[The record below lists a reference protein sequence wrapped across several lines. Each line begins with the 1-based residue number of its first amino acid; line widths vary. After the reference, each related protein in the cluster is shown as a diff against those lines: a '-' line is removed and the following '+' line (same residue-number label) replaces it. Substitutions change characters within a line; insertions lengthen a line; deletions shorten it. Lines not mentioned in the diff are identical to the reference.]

1 MVKIINYKERKRED
15 GTSFF
20 VLEISGGIEMLLSQ
34 KTGNYYA
41 TAKKAYLSCTFDEL
55 VCQTLLGS
63 EIPGKIEKQ
72 ECEPYEYTV
81 KDTGEVLLLTHR
93 YTYLPGSNNSPESQI
108 QSTIHKEI
116 PSPFIQKELAENHT
130 FSLNEELTV

>member
-15 GTSFF
+15 RTSFF
-20 VLEISGGIEMLLSQ
+20 VLEISGGIGMLLSQ

-55 VCQTLLGS
+55 TCQTLIGS

-72 ECEPYEYTV
+72 DCEPYEYTV
-81 KDTGEVLLLTHR
+81 KDTG
-93 YTYLPGSNNSPESQI
+93 
-108 QSTIHKEI
+108 
-116 PSPFIQKELAENHT
+116 
-130 FSLNEELTV
+130 

>member
-41 TAKKAYLSCTFDEL
+41 TVKKAYLSCAFDEQ
-55 VCQTLLGS
+55 VCQSLIGS
-63 EIPGKIEKQ
+63 ELTGSIEKQ

-93 YTYLPGSNNSPESQI
+93 YTYLTSTNNPLAPQTQSNYPQGKYFFLHSKGINRESYIFPE
-108 QSTIHKEI
+108 
-116 PSPFIQKELAENHT
+116 
-130 FSLNEELTV
+130 